1 MSVLPAKRDAVLIVN
16 PNTEPT
22 GVIAFQPFR
31 SIPGWDREILQA
43 PSGVHQ
49 FELSLND
56 TPELPGNPPSCP
68 GISFAEQVDRRV
80 VGE

>member
-1 MSVLPAKRDAVLIVN
+1 MSVLPAKGEAVLIVDAN
-16 PNTEPT
+16 AVPT
-22 GVIAFQPFR
+22 GAIAFQRFQ
-31 SIPGWDREILQA
+31 SIPGWDHEILQG

-56 TPELPGNPPSCP
+56 TPEVFGNPPSCP
-68 GISFAEQVDRRV
+68 GISFAEQVGRRV